1 MLQLCQFLMGRR
13 RRSRRRMESSSSSS
27 SSSSTPTTPSNTR
40 DLVVAAAAAVV
51 VVADFL
57 FQMSVPVV
65 FYFIVSAAGHTSCY
79 DGPPEEKKHTRERE
93 THTHTHTES
102 LLSLVN
108 HASSSA
114 ELHPEKMSK
123 IFVVI

>member
-1 MLQLCQFLMGRR
+1 
-13 RRSRRRMESSSSSS
+13 MEG
-27 SSSSTPTTPSNTR
+27 SSSTPTTPNTR
-40 DLVVAAAAAVV
+40 DLVVVAAAAAAVV

-79 DGPPEEKKHTRERE
+79 DGPPEEKKHTRDRER
-93 THTHTHTES
+93 HTHS
-102 LLSLVN
+102 LESLVN

-123 IFVVI
+123 MFVVK

>member
-1 MLQLCQFLMGRR
+1 
-13 RRSRRRMESSSSSS
+13 
-27 SSSSTPTTPSNTR
+27 
-40 DLVVAAAAAVV
+40 
-51 VVADFL
+51 
-57 FQMSVPVV
+57 MSVPVV

-93 THTHTHTES
+93 RHTHTQS

-123 IFVVI
+123 MLVVI

>member
-13 RRSRRRMESSSSSS
+13 RSRRRMEGSSSSSS
-27 SSSSTPTTPSNTR
+27 PTTPSNTR
-40 DLVVAAAAAVV
+40 DLVAAVV

-79 DGPPEEKKHTRERE
+79 DGPPEDKKHTRERE
-93 THTHTHTES
+93 RDTHTHTVSIEFGES
-102 LLSLVN
+102 CFIIS
-108 HASSSA
+108 
-114 ELHPEKMSK
+114 
-123 IFVVI
+123 

>member
-1 MLQLCQFLMGRR
+1 
-13 RRSRRRMESSSSSS
+13 MEG
-27 SSSSTPTTPSNTR
+27 SSSTPTTPSNTR
-40 DLVVAAAAAVV
+40 DLVVVAAAVAAV

-79 DGPPEEKKHTRERE
+79 DGPPEEKKHTRDRER
-93 THTHTHTES
+93 HTHS
-102 LLSLVN
+102 LESLVN

-123 IFVVI
+123 MFVVK

>member
-1 MLQLCQFLMGRR
+1 
-13 RRSRRRMESSSSSS
+13 MEG
-27 SSSSTPTTPSNTR
+27 SSSSTPTAPPNTR
-40 DLVVAAAAAVV
+40 DLIVAAAAAVV
-51 VVADFL
+51 VVAADFL

-79 DGPPEEKKHTRERE
+79 DGPPEEKKHTRDRER
-93 THTHTHTES
+93 HTHS
-102 LLSLVN
+102 LESLVN

-123 IFVVI
+123 MFVVI